1 VRGVKVLFARTFA
14 GISSSKTTA
23 FIASGFFVLYNVLF
37 LNSLLS
43 GEGSSTP
50 IEVMWALSVSSAL
63 PVLCSLMTMRLWA
76 DERRT
81 GMIDLLLVTPLPEKR
96 LVFGKYL
103 GVLMSVILI
112 ILISLVT
119 PLYILPYFA
128 PAIESSISFFTFIPA
143 ICILILHAMLWCSI
157 GSWMSVL
164 AKNSAIAAFVSFLL
178 MAALPYIAYR
188 ALLEWLPALRA
199 VIPEYP
205 FFRSLSDF
213 ATGYISTASLV
224 FYFAFTFF
232 SLFAA
237 TKALAV
243 LRLVGRGGRST
254 RFTAFLAVTCAFIF
268 TVLSCAC
275 AVRFNVSVD
284 LPFHSKDLE
293 FSERTKSILSETAGN
308 VSVTCFMSRR
318 APEFRTVSRLLRG
331 LAAVAKAS
339 AGARVTVE
347 FVDPRWDLGRAA
359 HIVRQ
364 GVDEGSVI
372 FSRAR
377 RRAVVPV
384 SSLFIAPADSN
395 DTAAVISPSGIFVG
409 ETVCASAIRKLSL
422 PQRNE
427 IVYWTTGH
435 GEASFD
441 NYDRV
446 YGMSDIVR
454 DLRQDGFLMK
464 TLDLTTVPAVPED
477 CSILFVASAR
487 DAFSVT
493 ELSRIA
499 GYLRKGGRL
508 LVLTDERRDSG
519 VGRLLSSW
527 GVKVENF
534 VAVSPV
540 SITGADL
547 VASHF
552 ADHVITRPLSGGA
565 LLFERAAVLS
575 KSAAKGKLGESG
587 DLMTF
592 TPLVKTDAS
601 AWGESEPA
609 KLPWT
614 YDSSTEPAGPLT
626 LATALERGG
635 DISGSLAFRPSRIVV
650 IGDPSFVMN
659 GTLASR
665 ARANR
670 DFFLNTVSWLA
681 GVDATTAI
689 GSPAN
694 VISLGMDRS
703 KWIKYGFWSVCG
715 MPLVILLL
723 GVLGYLRRRYSE

>member
-1 VRGVKVLFARTFA
+1 
-14 GISSSKTTA
+14 
-23 FIASGFFVLYNVLF
+23 
-37 LNSLLS
+37 
-43 GEGSSTP
+43 
-50 IEVMWALSVSSAL
+50 
-63 PVLCSLMTMRLWA
+63 MTMRLWA
-76 DERRT
+76 DERRS
-81 GMIDLLLVTPLPEKR
+81 GMIDLFLIVPLPEKK
-96 LVFGKYL
+96 LVLGKYL
-103 GVLMSVILI
+103 GVLMSVVFI
-112 ILISLVT
+112 ILLSLIT

-128 PAIESSISFFTFIPA
+128 PNIESNISFFTFIPA
-143 ICILILHAMLWCSI
+143 VCILILHAMLWCSI

-188 ALLEWLPALRA
+188 ALLEWLPALRS

-213 ATGYISTASLV
+213 ATGYISTASLI

-254 RFTAFLAVTCAFIF
+254 RFTAFIAVTCAFIF

-284 LPFHSKDLE
+284 LPFHSKDVE
-293 FSERTKSILSETAGN
+293 FSERTKSILADTAGN

-318 APEFRTVSRLLRG
+318 APEFRSVSRLLRG
-331 LAAVAKAS
+331 LAAVSKAS
-339 AGARVTVE
+339 AGARVSVE

-364 GVDEGSVI
+364 GAGEGSIV
-372 FSRAR
+372 FSRGR
-377 RRAVVPV
+377 RRTVVPV
-384 SSLFIAPADSN
+384 SSLFISPANSN
-395 DTAAVISPSGIFVG
+395 DTTKVISPSGIFVG

-427 IVYWTTGH
+427 FIYWTTGH
-435 GEASFD
+435 GEASFE
-441 NYDRV
+441 NYNRV

-487 DAFSVT
+487 DAFSIT

-508 LVLTDERRDSG
+508 LVLTDEKRDAG
-519 VGRLLSSW
+519 IGRLLSSW
-527 GVKVENF
+527 GVKVEPF

-547 VASHF
+547 VASDF
-552 ADHVITRPLSGGA
+552 ADHVITRPLSGGS

-575 KSAAKGKLGESG
+575 KSTSVGKVGESG
-587 DLMTF
+587 DSMTF
-592 TPLVKTDAS
+592 TSLVKTDSS
-601 AWGESEPA
+601 AWGESEPE

-614 YDSSTEPAGPLT
+614 FDSSTEPTGPLT
-626 LATALERGG
+626 LVAALERGG
-635 DISGSLAFRPSRIVV
+635 DVSGSLAFRPSRIVV
-650 IGDPSFVMN
+650 IADSSFVMN
-659 GTLASR
+659 GTLSSR

-681 GVDATTAI
+681 GVDATTAT
-689 GSPAN
+689 GRPSN
-694 VISLGMDRS
+694 VIALDMDRS
-703 KWIKYGFWSVCG
+703 RWIKYGLWSVGG
-715 MPLVILLL
+715 MPLIIFVL
-723 GVLGYLRRRYSE
+723 GFIGYLRRRFVE